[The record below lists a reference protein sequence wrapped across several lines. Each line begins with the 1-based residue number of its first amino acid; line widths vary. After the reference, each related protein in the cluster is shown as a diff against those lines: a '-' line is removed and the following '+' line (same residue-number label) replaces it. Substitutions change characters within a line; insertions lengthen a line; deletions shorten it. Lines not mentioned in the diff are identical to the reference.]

1 MDNYNVIAKESAY
14 NCGYDWLLGTHTHS
28 TYWTET
34 WANYLAKQYFG
45 TKWLGMENLSPKNWE
60 FYYPSKELNTLH
72 KFAKFG
78 WKGFCF

>member
-1 MDNYNVIAKESAY
+1 MSQQKKAHIIVDMT
-14 NCGYDWLLGTHTHS
+14 GYQVHTHS

-45 TKWLGMENLSPKNWE
+45 TKWLGMENLSPKNWQ
-60 FYYPSKELNTLH
+60 FYYPSKELNTLL